1 MPSSAA
7 DASTLTSLSR
17 TASAEGF
24 AFLFQTRASCL
35 SRVTTPG
42 PGLRPPPLP
51 AGTPGILWFNHRRL
65 HGEIGLVPPVE
76 FKAQHYH
83 TTPAQHP
90 AATRAGSAQ
99 TWAPGDSDAASSR
112 PVPGRDRA
120 AGGEPARIRTCLLYT
135 SDAADEEDSVDL

>member
-7 DASTLTSLSR
+7 DASTLTSLPR

-24 AFLFQTRASCL
+24 AFLFQTRAGCL

-76 FKAQHYH
+76 FEAQHHH

-90 AATRAGSAQ
+90 APREIHVFHQ
-99 TWAPGDSDAASSR
+99 TGYLTGRSRCGR
-112 PVPGRDRA
+112 PVKYR
-120 AGGEPARIRTCLLYT
+120 
-135 SDAADEEDSVDL
+135 V